1 MKLTSAGRRT
11 AAAALA
17 LVASAGLAV
26 GTASPAG
33 AVTNP
38 DRGACDDG
46 TGSIPPGAWVRDP
59 NNLGTEVLYLTH
71 YGWNGSQDHFYIEG
85 EFYHNNAHWYVG
97 YGYDVDNGLK
107 RYGAVLDSWIAKS
120 TGGCWY

>member
-1 MKLTSAGRRT
+1 MQLGTAGRRL

-17 LVASAGLAV
+17 LTAGATLV
-26 GTASPAG
+26 LGTASPAG

-59 NNLGTEVLYLTH
+59 NNLGSEVLYLTH
-71 YGWNGSQDHFYIEG
+71 YGYNGSQDHFYIEG
-85 EFYHNNAHWYVG
+85 EFYHDNAHWYTG

-120 TGGCWY
+120 TGGC